1 MDIPLSAGRIS
12 GALTP
17 PCSKSYAQRILAA
30 ALLAEGETIVRNI
43 DYCDDT
49 RSALRTIEALG
60 ADVTEQGS
68 QLKIRGG
75 LSPRSSVLHVGE
87 SGLAARLFT
96 PIAALASSPI
106 TITGKGSLLHRPM
119 MPVIEALRSL
129 GVTVRD
135 GGGYL
140 PIEVCGALHGASIA
154 IDGSLSSQFV
164 TGLLLALPKA
174 EGDTTLV
181 VDKPV
186 SIPYIDI
193 TIETAAMFGV
203 EIFHNDYREFFI
215 EGRQHYHPSDVTI
228 QGDWSSAAA
237 MLAAGAIA
245 GEVTLRNVSL
255 LSKQADTAVVAALVR
270 AGAQI
275 TNDECSVTATRRSL
289 KGFEFDATHSPDLFP
304 VLAALAAAAEGESVI
319 VGTSRLEHKESNR
332 AETLREE
339 YAKLGIEID
348 ISTPNVMRIRG
359 GEISAAE
366 VDSHGDHRI
375 AMSLALS
382 ALRCGEG
389 SVVIRGAE
397 CVAKS
402 YPDFFD
408 DLKRLNKDL

>member
-17 PCSKSYAQRILAA
+17 PCSKSYAQRVLAA
-30 ALLAEGETIVRNI
+30 ALLAEGETTISNI

-49 RSALRTIEALG
+49 RSALRTIESLG
-60 ADVTEQGS
+60 AEVVEQGS
-68 QLKIRGG
+68 KLKIRGG
-75 LSPRSSVLHVGE
+75 LSPRSHTLNVGE

-96 PIAALASSPI
+96 PIAALASQPI
-106 TITGKGSLLHRPM
+106 TITGEGSLLHRPM
-119 MPVIEALRSL
+119 MPVIEALRAL

-140 PIEVCGALHGASIA
+140 PIEVCGALHGGEVEV
-154 IDGSLSSQFV
+154 DGSLSSQFV
-164 TGLLLALPKA
+164 TGLLLALPLA
-174 EGDTTLV
+174 QGDTTLR
-181 VDKPV
+181 VDRPV

-193 TIETAAMFGV
+193 TIETAALFGV

-215 EGRQHYHPSDVTI
+215 EGGQHYTAADVMI
-228 QGDWSSAAA
+228 QGDWSSAAT
-237 MLAAGAIA
+237 MLTAGAIA

-255 LSKQADTAVVAALVR
+255 LSKQADTAIVSALVR

-275 TNDECSVTATRRSL
+275 TNDEDSVTASHRSL
-289 KGFEFDATHSPDLFP
+289 RGFEFDATHCPDLFP
-304 VLAALAAAAEGESVI
+304 ALAALAAAAEGESLI

-348 ISTPNVMRIRG
+348 ISTPNVMRVRG
-359 GEISAAE
+359 GEIAAAE
-366 VDSHGDHRI
+366 VDAHGDHRI

-382 ALRCGEG
+382 ALRCAEG
-389 SVVIRGAE
+389 SVLIRGAE

-402 YPDFFD
+402 YPRFFE
-408 DLKRLNKDL
+408 DLKLLNGDL